1 MITGWYEMVRR
12 KKETEFVSADVRQYK
27 ATTNSESYEMLSKDH
42 GTMDME
48 QIPQD
53 KPEPFNSPDPV
64 ISPISPVVTKSGR
77 ETPDYFGREAR
88 YKSPSRSFS
97 SPKPPGGRGTPSWDS
112 TSTHAQ
118 PAYYGGMDPLGMNK
132 I

>member
-1 MITGWYEMVRR
+1 MN
-12 KKETEFVSADVRQYK
+12 KS
-27 ATTNSESYEMLSKDH
+27 
-42 GTMDME
+42 
-48 QIPQD
+48 
-53 KPEPFNSPDPV
+53 PEPYQQPYQQVYPISPNP
-64 ISPISPVVTKSGR
+64 ISPISPAVTKSGR

-97 SPKPPGGRGTPSWDS
+97 SPKPPPGGSMRTQTASWDS

-118 PAYYGGMDPLGMNK
+118 PAQPYYAGMDPLAMNK